1 MSTAVTL
8 HPESQLAKPGAPSI
22 PVAGQE
28 FQLFTESP
36 PLIEA
41 MLADIRTATRRIWL
55 ETYIYSVD
63 AAGKAIGEALKE
75 RARAGVEVK
84 LIYDALGSWSAP
96 AAFFDELRQAG
107 VQVHAYHTFWEALN
121 RYALFQVLNRR
132 NHRKLLVVDDR
143 VAYFG
148 GMNVV
153 DLSGVTT
160 LADAK
165 QRHLAPSA
173 GWRDVHA
180 RMVGDKQRE
189 VAAAFDRLWRHVQR
203 RPAGRRTRWPVKQM
217 LSAPG
222 DGVFFFDSRPSWP
235 RRSHRRVF
243 LPLIRRARQSIT
255 IATAYFLPTGRVQRA
270 LYRARRRGV
279 RVRVI
284 VPAQSDVPMVQRA
297 TRHLYARLLRHGIEV
312 YERQNQ
318 MLHSKVMVVDGRTVV
333 LGSCNLDPR
342 SLWWNL
348 EFNGVIHS
356 AAMAAAVEDICQFEI
371 GNSRRV
377 TGEDDQRRSLWQ
389 RWLDRAAYSL
399 RRWL

>member
-1 MSTAVTL
+1 MSTAVSL
-8 HPESQLAKPGAPSI
+8 PQPQLDKPRMHGI
-22 PVAGQE
+22 RVAGQE
-28 FQLFTESP
+28 FELFTESQ
-36 PLIEA
+36 PLIES
-41 MLADIRTATRRIWL
+41 MLADIRAATRRVWL

-63 AAGKAIGEALKE
+63 AAGRAVGEALQD

-96 AAFFDELRQAG
+96 ASFFDELRQAG
-107 VQVHAYHTFWEALN
+107 VQVHAFHTFWEGVS
-121 RYALFQVLNRR
+121 RFALFQVLNRR
-132 NHRKLLVVDDR
+132 NHRKLLIVDDR

-148 GMNVV
+148 GMNIV

-160 LADAK
+160 VAEAK
-165 QRHLAPSA
+165 ERNLAPSA

-180 RMVGDKQRE
+180 RTIGDKQRE
-189 VAAAFDRLWRHVQR
+189 VARAFDRLWRHVRR
-203 RPAGRRTRWPVKQM
+203 RPFDRAPWPMRQM
-217 LSAPG
+217 LATQG
-222 DGVFFFDSRPSWP
+222 DGVYFFDGRPRW

-243 LPLIRRARQSIT
+243 LPLIRRAQREIT
-255 IATAYFLPTGRVQRA
+255 IAMAYFLPTGRVQRA

-284 VPAQSDVPMVQRA
+284 VPAESDVPTVQRA
-297 TRHLYARLLRHGIEV
+297 TRHLYTRLLRHGIEV

-348 EFNGVIHS
+348 EFAAVVHS
-356 AAMAAAVEDICQFEI
+356 AAMADAVERICQFEI
-371 GNSRRV
+371 DNSRRV
-377 TGEDDQRRSLWQ
+377 TREDCRQRSFWQ
-389 RWLDRAAYSL
+389 RLLDRMSYGL